1 MTFLEQLIAVCD
13 EYAKAR
19 GIGRQRVSTI
29 VLNRGATLDR
39 IAEGKSDVST
49 GTFEKAMLWLSMN
62 WPAGAVW
69 PAGVPRPSEE
79 KEAA

>member
-1 MTFLEQLIAVCD
+1 MNFREQLIAVSD
-13 EYAKAR
+13 EYARAR

-29 VLNRGATLDR
+29 VLNRGSTLDR
-39 IAEGKSDVST
+39 IADGKSDVNT

-62 WPAGAVW
+62 WPSGAVW
-69 PAGVPRPSEE
+69 PAGVPRPSAD